1 MPRSIVVVGAGPR
14 GAGVLERIAASAR
27 EFGVGPGAE
36 LDVHLVDPYPPGAG
50 RIWRHEQSSLLWM
63 NSMAADVTMFTDD
76 SVQCD
81 GPVVPGPTLYQWAV
95 DVREGRLAGESVPP
109 GEVGDELR
117 TLTASTFPTRRLQ
130 SHYLDWVLRRVEATL
145 PPGLRTH
152 RHRTRA
158 VGLLEGS
165 PQRVRLATGEELDA
179 DALVLASGHLDADP
193 TADEQDLVAFAED
206 HDLRYYPPEQTT
218 DTELDGIPAGETVIA
233 RGMGLAFIDLVVL
246 LFEGRGGR
254 FVDDPEDTERSGAG
268 PSEAADPATPGSLR
282 YVPTGAEPVLFV
294 GSGRGVPYH
303 AKTEYAL
310 RGPRPPLPRFLGPA
324 EIAGFVRRGRIDLR
338 RDVWPLMAKEVG
350 WGYYHEL
357 FHGHPERVRGTW
369 DAFAAA
375 YADLDWYSPQR
386 AELVAA
392 SVPDPDDHLDFERI
406 DRPLNDV
413 CVEDLEAL
421 QRTMRAYITDDL
433 ARHVDERYTAELG
446 AFVALLSVFAQVTEL
461 AGTDA
466 LTPGSRARDLS
477 WWQNLFSSLASG
489 PPGPRLRQL
498 LALSR
503 AGFVHFLGAG
513 LVVEADE
520 DTGVFRARSDN
531 LDGVVVEAR
540 TFVEARLPTPS
551 VSRSADPMLASLHAE
566 GQLDEEVLDLGGCP
580 AKACSAAVRS
590 ADAAVAH
597 GSQEDFGGAVVLHHT
612 GLVRVRPSDFR
623 LVDDDGE
630 AHPTRFAIG
639 PHTNVRIPGAFTRPN
654 TNALSF
660 RANDALARAVLAEV
674 APAAGRL
681 SA

>member
-1 MPRSIVVVGAGPR
+1 MARSIVVVGAGPR
-14 GAGVLERIAASAR
+14 GAGVLERIAASAE
-27 EFGVGPGAE
+27 EFGVGPDAE

-76 SVQCD
+76 SVQID
-81 GPVVPGPTLYQWAV
+81 GPIVPGPSLYEWAE
-95 DVREGRLAGESVPP
+95 DLREGRIAGEDVPP
-109 GEVGDELR
+109 GAVGDELR
-117 TLTASTFPTRRLQ
+117 ALTAATFPTRRLQ
-130 SHYLDWVLRRVEATL
+130 SYYLDWVLRRVEATL
-145 PPGLRTH
+145 PPGLRSH

-158 VGLLEGS
+158 VGLVDGS

-193 TADEQDLVAFAED
+193 TADEQDLVAFAEA
-206 HDLRYYPPEQTT
+206 HGLRYFPPEQTT
-218 DTELDGIPAGETVIA
+218 DSQLDRIPPGETVIA
-233 RGMGLAFIDLVVL
+233 RGMGLAFVDLVVL
-246 LFEGRGGR
+246 LYEGRGGS
-254 FVDDPEDTERSGAG
+254 FVEDPEV
-268 PSEAADPATPGSLR
+268 DPTTTGSLR
-282 YVPTGAEPVLFV
+282 YVPSGREPVLHV

-303 AKTEYAL
+303 AKTEYTL
-310 RGPRPPLPRFLGPA
+310 RGGRPPLPRFLGPD
-324 EIAGFVRRGRIDLR
+324 EVKEFVRQGQIDLR

-357 FHGHPERVRGTW
+357 FHGHPDAVRGTW
-369 DAFAAA
+369 DEFAAA
-375 YADLDWYSPQR
+375 YAEVDWYSRER

-392 SVPDPDDHLDFERI
+392 RVPDPDDHLDFERI
-406 DRPLNDV
+406 DRPLRDV
-413 CVEDLEAL
+413 CVDDLETL
-421 QRTMRAYITDDL
+421 QQVLRDYVTDDL
-433 ARHVDERYTAELG
+433 RRHVDDRYTAELG
-446 AFVALLSVFAQVTEL
+446 AFVALLSVFAQVMEL
-461 AGTDA
+461 AGSDA
-466 LTPGSRARDLS
+466 LTPASRARDLS

-503 AGFVHFLGAG
+503 AGYVRFLGAG

-520 DTGVFRARSDN
+520 DTGVFRARSDS
-531 LDGVVVEAR
+531 LDGVAVEAR
-540 TFVEARLPTPS
+540 TFVEARLPAPS
-551 VSRSADPMLASLHAE
+551 VSRSSDPMLASLHAE
-566 GQLDEEVLDLGGCP
+566 GQLDEEVLDLGGECP
-580 AKACSAAVRS
+580 AKACSSAVRS

-597 GSQEDFGGAVVLHHT
+597 GDGAVVLHHT

-654 TNALSF
+654 SNALSF

>member
-1 MPRSIVVVGAGPR
+1 MRRSVVIVGAGPR
-14 GAGVLERIAASAR
+14 GAGVLERIAASAA
-27 EFGVGPGAE
+27 EFGVGAGVE

-76 SVQCD
+76 SVVCD
-81 GPVVPGPTLYQWAV
+81 GPIVPGPSLHEWAV
-95 DVREGRLAGESVPP
+95 DLREGRLPGERVPP
-109 GEVGDELR
+109 GEVGDEL
-117 TLTASTFPTRRLQ
+117 LSLGPATFPTRRLQ
-130 SHYLDWVLRRVEATL
+130 SYYLDWVLRHVEATL
-145 PPGLRTH
+145 PVGVHAH

-158 VGLLEGS
+158 VGLVDGT
-165 PQRVRLATGEELDA
+165 PQRVRLATGEELAA

-193 TADEQDLVAFAED
+193 TADEQDLVAFAD
-206 HDLRYYPPEQTT
+206 AHDLQYFPPEQTT
-218 DTELDGIPAGETVIA
+218 DTDLDRIAPGATVIA
-233 RGMGLAFIDLVVL
+233 RGMGLAFVDLVVL
-246 LFEGRGGR
+246 LYEGRGGA
-254 FVDDPEDTERSGAG
+254 FADDPDAVGG
-268 PSEAADPATPGSLR
+268 LR
-282 YVPTGAEPVLFV
+282 YVPSGSEPVLHV

-310 RGPRPPLPRFLGPA
+310 RGPRPPLPRFLGPDD
-324 EIAGFVRRGRIDLR
+324 IAGFVRRGGVDLR

-357 FHGHPERVRGTW
+357 FHGHPDRVRGTW

-375 YADLDWYSPQR
+375 YAEVDWYSGER
-386 AELVAA
+386 AQLVA
-392 SVPDPDDHLDFERI
+392 SWVPDPDDHLDFERI
-406 DRPLNDV
+406 DRPLRDV
-413 CVEDLEAL
+413 CVDDPETL
-421 QRTMRAYITDDL
+421 QEVLRDYISDDL
-433 ARHVDERYTAELG
+433 RRHVDDRYTAELG
-446 AFVALLSVFAQVTEL
+446 AFVALLSVYGQVTEL

-466 LTPGSRARDLS
+466 LTPASRARDLS

-503 AGFVHFLGAG
+503 AGYVRFLGAG

-520 DTGVFRARSDN
+520 ATGVFRARSDS

-540 TFVEARLPTPS
+540 TFVEARLPAPS
-551 VSRSADPMLASLHAE
+551 VSRSADPMLAALHDD
-566 GQLDEEVLDLGGCP
+566 GQLDEEVLDLGGGCP
-580 AKACSAAVRS
+580 ARACSSAVRS

-597 GSQEDFGGAVVLHHT
+597 GGEEGFGSAVVLHHT

-660 RANDALARAVLAEV
+660 RANDALARAVLAQV
-674 APAAGRL
+674 VPAAASL

>member
-1 MPRSIVVVGAGPR
+1 MPRSVVLVGAGPR

-81 GPVVPGPTLYQWAV
+81 GPIVPGPTLYEWAV

-117 TLTASTFPTRRLQ
+117 ALSPSTFPTRRLQ
-130 SHYLDWVLRRVEATL
+130 SYYLDWVLRRVEATL
-145 PPGLRTH
+145 PPGLRAH

-158 VGLLEGS
+158 VGLLDGS

-193 TADEQDLVAFAED
+193 TADEQDLVAFAD
-206 HDLRYYPPEQTT
+206 AHRLRYFPPEQTT
-218 DTELDGIPAGETVIA
+218 DSDLGRIPAGETVIA

-254 FVDDPEDTERSGAG
+254 FEDDP
-268 PSEAADPATPGSLR
+268 AAVGGLR
-282 YVPTGAEPVLFV
+282 YVPCGAEPVLHV

-310 RGPRPPLPRFLGPA
+310 RGPRPPLPRFLGPD
-324 EIAGFVRRGRIDLR
+324 EIARFVRRGGVELR

-357 FHGHPERVRGTW
+357 FHGHPDRVRGTW
-369 DAFAAA
+369 DEFAAA
-375 YADLDWYSPQR
+375 YAHVDWYSPRR

-406 DRPLNDV
+406 DRPLRDV
-413 CVEDLEAL
+413 CVDDLETL
-421 QRTMRAYITDDL
+421 QQTLRDYIADDL
-433 ARHVDERYTAELG
+433 RRHVDDRYTAELG

-466 LTPGSRARDLS
+466 LTPTSRARDLS

-503 AGFVHFLGAG
+503 AGFVRFLGAG
-513 LVVEADE
+513 LLVEADE
-520 DTGVFRARSDN
+520 DAGVFRARSDS
-531 LDGVVVEAR
+531 LDGVAVEAR
-540 TFVEARLPTPS
+540 TFVEARLPAPS
-551 VSRSADPMLASLHAE
+551 VSRSADPLLASLHAE
-566 GQLDEEVLDLGGCP
+566 GQLDEEVLDLGGGCP
-580 AKACSAAVRS
+580 VKACSAAVRS

-597 GSQEDFGGAVVLHHT
+597 GSQEEFGGAVVLHHT

-623 LVDDDGE
+623 LVDDDGA

>member
-1 MPRSIVVVGAGPR
+1 MRRSVVVVGAGPR
-14 GAGVLERIAASAR
+14 GAGVLERLAASAG
-27 EFGVGPGAE
+27 EFGVGAGVE

-63 NSMAADVTMFTDD
+63 NSMAADVTMFTDE
-76 SVQCD
+76 SVRCD
-81 GPVVPGPTLYQWAV
+81 GPIVPGPSLYEWAEQ
-95 DVREGRLAGESVPP
+95 VREGRLPGESVPP
-109 GEVGDELR
+109 GPVGDELR
-117 TLTASTFPTRRLQ
+117 GLTRATFATRRLQ
-130 SHYLDWVLRRVEATL
+130 SHYLDWVLRHVEATL
-145 PPGLRTH
+145 PAGVHAH

-158 VGLLEGS
+158 VGLVEGS

-193 TADEQDLVAFAED
+193 TPDEQDLVAFADE
-206 HDLRYYPPEQTT
+206 HGLRYFPPEQTT
-218 DTELDGIPAGETVIA
+218 DTELDHIPAGETVIA
-233 RGMGLAFIDLVVL
+233 RGMGLAFVDLVVL
-246 LFEGRGGR
+246 LFEGRGGE
-254 FVDDPEDTERSGAG
+254 FAPDG
-268 PSEAADPATPGSLR
+268 PDGRLR
-282 YVPTGAEPVLFV
+282 YVPSGREPVLHV

-310 RGPRPPLPRFLGPA
+310 RGPRPPLPRFLGPDDV
-324 EIAGFVRRGRIDLR
+324 AGFVRHGGIDLR

-357 FHGHPERVRGTW
+357 FHGHPDRVRGTW

-375 YADLDWYSPQR
+375 YAELDWYSDAR
-386 AELVAA
+386 SELIAT

-406 DRPLNDV
+406 DRPLRDV
-413 CVEDLEAL
+413 CVDDPDAL
-421 QRTMRAYITDDL
+421 QAALREYIADDL

-446 AFVALLSVFAQVTEL
+446 AFVALLSVFAQVMEL

-466 LTPGSRARDLS
+466 LTPTSRARDLS

-489 PPGPRLRQL
+489 PPGPRLRQM

-503 AGFVHFLGAG
+503 AGYVRFLGAG
-513 LVVEADE
+513 LVVEADG
-520 DTGVFRARSDN
+520 DAGVFRARSDS
-531 LDGVVVEAR
+531 LDGVEVEAR
-540 TFVEARLPTPS
+540 TFVEARLPAPS
-551 VSRSADPMLASLHAE
+551 VSRSADPMLAALHAD
-566 GQLDEEVLDLGGCP
+566 GQLDEEVLDLGGGCP
-580 AKACSAAVRS
+580 TQACSSAVRS

-597 GSQEDFGGAVVLHHT
+597 GEGAVVLHHT
-612 GLVRVRPSDFR
+612 GLVRVRPSDYR

-660 RANDALARAVLAEV
+660 RANDAVARAVLAQV
-674 APAAGRL
+674 VPAAGRL
-681 SA
+681 TA